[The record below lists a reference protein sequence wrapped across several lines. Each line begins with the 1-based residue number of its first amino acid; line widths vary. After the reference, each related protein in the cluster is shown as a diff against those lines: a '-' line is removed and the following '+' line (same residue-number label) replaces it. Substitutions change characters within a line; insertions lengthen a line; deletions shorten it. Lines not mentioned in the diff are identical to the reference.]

1 MKGYSEWVFHG
12 EGYTSRINE
21 EHIFNDGGL
30 DTLDDMDGILHDAYN
45 AYRNIAEEVANTQG
59 VGGPTTEAKRFIKL
73 VEEGKE
79 ELYPGCHNFSKLSF
93 TVRLFLFKC
102 LHGLSNE
109 AFGDLLKLLR

>member
-1 MKGYSEWVFHG
+1 M
-12 EGYTSRINE
+12 
-21 EHIFNDGGL
+21 FNDGGL
-30 DTLDDMDGILHDAYN
+30 DPLDDMDGILHDAY
-45 AYRNIAEEVANTQG
+45 RNIAEEAANTQG
-59 VGGPTTEAKRFIKL
+59 VGGPTAEAKKFFKL

-109 AFGDLLKLLR
+109 AFGDLLKLLREVLTGSEYVHKFVTQLP